1 MNMDI
6 SIKLLDPKAKLP
18 VYGTDFS
25 AGADLC
31 ARLDSPV
38 NIEPGTAY
46 LIHTGIA
53 MEIPDGY
60 AGFVFARSGLAS
72 KQGLAPS
79 NKVGVIDS
87 DYRGEILVSL
97 YNQSGETR
105 TVSDGDRIA
114 QIVIMPY
121 VKASWKIKQDLEDSV
136 RGEGGFG
143 STGIS

>member
-1 MNMDI
+1 MDI